1 MGRHGSR
8 GAATHEQVLTP
19 LQEQCQTCGQRLWIA
34 YHHHRTV
41 VRLDG
46 LWRLTIRVR
55 HCQTPTCS
63 QYHHAVI
70 PGEAG
75 AWALPQGEFGLDV
88 IALVGQLRAREQR
101 SVPQIHQTLRE
112 RGVEIAE
119 RSVTV
124 LLHRYEELVALHL
137 ADPVRLRKRL
147 AGQGG
152 VILALDGLQPDV
164 GHEVLWVLRDVVS
177 GEILLARSL
186 LGATADDLV
195 PLLEEVQAMLMGKH
209 TEEEIRIRGVISDG
223 QTSIRHAVARALPGV
238 PHQLCQFHYLREAA
252 KPIFEADRHAKKELK
267 KRVRGVRPIERSLE
281 GQTGAPA
288 EAARGYCLAVRSAL
302 ADDGRPPL
310 AASGLKLKARLAA
323 VVDSLERVEQAGVAE
338 GSPHGAR
345 ADQQGQGGEH
355 RRSLACCSSCAKGC
369 RPPPRCG
376 PPSRPATPSSTT
388 PPICWPTPTSWMGR
402 PCVRSTKTRR

>member
-1 MGRHGSR
+1 
-8 GAATHEQVLTP
+8 V
-19 LQEQCQTCGQRLWIA
+19 A

-55 HCQTPTCS
+55 QCVSPTCP
-63 QYHHAVI
+63 QYHRAYV
-70 PGEAG
+70 PEEAG

-88 IALVGQLRAREQR
+88 IALIGQLRSREQR
-101 SVPQIHQTLRE
+101 SVPQIHQALLA
-112 RGVEIAE
+112 RGVAIAE

-124 LLHRYEELVALHL
+124 LLHRYEELVALRMT
-137 ADPVRLRKRL
+137 DPARVRERL

-177 GEILLARSL
+177 GEALLARSL

-195 PLLEEVQAMLMGKH
+195 PLLDDVRAALTGERDED
-209 TEEEIRIRGVISDG
+209 TIPIRGVITDG
-223 QTSIRHAVARALPGV
+223 QVSIRHAVARALPGV

-281 GQTGAPA
+281 GQTDAEA
-288 EAARGYCLAVRSAL
+288 EAARGYCLAIRSAL
-302 ADDGRPPL
+302 TDDGRPPL
-310 AASGLKLKARLAA
+310 AASGLKLKQRLEA
-323 VVDSLERVEQAGVAE
+323 VADSLDRVQHAQNSQEADA
-338 GSPHGAR
+338 SANGAN
-345 ADQQGQGGEH
+345 GQRG
-355 RRSLACCSSCAKGC
+355 
-369 RPPPRCG
+369 
-376 PPSRPATPSSTT
+376 
-388 PPICWPTPTSWMGR
+388 
-402 PCVRSTKTRR
+402 